1 MECSCNQDGKSACFS
16 QSCTCIL
23 AMATV
28 PRQTFGAV
36 YEPQE
41 ALKRGTIFR
50 DLDLPFYVGGG
61 NDGRQEWIVK

>member
-1 MECSCNQDGKSACFS
+1 
-16 QSCTCIL
+16 
-23 AMATV
+23 MATV

-61 NDGRQEWIVK
+61 NDGR